1 MPEPASPEISIVV
14 PMHNEEKNV
23 RPLYEELTR
32 VLDTLGRSYEILFM
46 NDGSTDGTLAEML
59 EIVKQDPRFAAVEH
73 DGNFGEAGGLSSG
86 FATARGQII
95 LTLDGDLQN
104 NPADLP
110 RLLEQIDAGW
120 KVVSGWRLKRQESF
134 WSRRLPSVIGNWLIR
149 HISGVPVHDTGC
161 SLKAY
166 RRDIVHGQNIPRGFQ
181 RFVPAVFGVRG
192 RDVTELRVEDRA
204 RQHGRSHYG
213 LKRIFEVLR
222 ELTAIW
228 FINRNPKLFA
238 RLVPFG
244 CAIGLG
250 MLAAALAAPICVG
263 CRIVLG
269 LAGLLLGIGSA
280 VSAWNIRRYNRAQID
295 HVYKIKAVHRS
306 ERWKNEAGE

>member
-1 MPEPASPEISIVV
+1 MTEPATPEISIVV

-23 RPLYEELTR
+23 RPLYEELTP
-32 VLDTLGRSYEILFM
+32 VLARLGRSYEILFI

-59 EIVKQDPRFAAVEH
+59 ALVKQDPRFAAVEH

-95 LTLDGDLQN
+95 VTMDGDLQN

-110 RLLEQIDAGW
+110 RLLEKIDGGW
-120 KVVSGWRLKRQESF
+120 RVVSGWRQKRQESF
-134 WSRRLPSVIGNWLIR
+134 WSRRLPSVIGNWLIA

-166 RRDIVHGQNIPRGFQ
+166 RRDVVHGQNIPRGFQ
-181 RFVPAVFGVRG
+181 RFVPAVFGVR
-192 RDVTELRVEDRA
+192 RREVTELRVEDRA
-204 RQHGRSHYG
+204 RKHGRSHYG
-213 LKRIFEVLR
+213 LKRTFEVLR

-238 RLVPFG
+238 KLMPIG
-244 CAIGLG
+244 CVLGLG
-250 MLAAALAAPICVG
+250 MLVAAWAAPMSIAW
-263 CRIVLG
+263 RAVLG
-269 LAGLLLGIGSA
+269 VAGALVGAASA
-280 VSAWNIRRYNRAQID
+280 VSTWDIRRYNRAQID
-295 HVYKIKAVHRS
+295 KVYKIKAVHRQAPPEGYS
-306 ERWKNEAGE
+306 Q